1 MELFYFTLL
10 YFTLLYFTLL
20 YLTLLYF
27 TLLYFTL
34 LTCVFILIKEPE
46 GIDIAVD
53 SKLDATDAASDN
65 AEESV
70 KSSKKEN
77 VRKYCLTKFTM
88 LTEMKRLAK
97 YDRKVLECGSKAF
110 MSFLKVSELVS
121 EWESE

>member
-1 MELFYFTLL
+1 M
-10 YFTLLYFTLL
+10 
-20 YLTLLYF
+20 
-27 TLLYFTL
+27 
-34 LTCVFILIKEPE
+34 IKEHE
-46 GIDIAVD
+46 GIEIAVD
-53 SKLDATDAASDN
+53 SKSDATDTASDN

-110 MSFLKVSELVS
+110 MSFLKVSERVS
-121 EWESE
+121 V